1 MQRILWFSRH
11 NLQQVQIDSLQQSL
25 GDKIDIIT
33 INNRDMQADEIVNY
47 CVCNNIRILAVVL
60 PDVMLAKLMGI
71 KPEYLTVLISKMI
84 RIDDEFVFEGWY
96 KVNGF
101 TFMIEETDKQSEVS
115 NVLWFSRSTLYNVQ
129 IEQLQSLYGLDVDI
143 EHILPSEDRDYIIS
157 KLIRSKV
164 IATNIPLDIFYSQY
178 RECVKDKQVIIADYR
193 RHTKSSV
200 IDDNTEYEL
209 NLTGWLE
216 VKAYDMNCE
225 KL

>member
-1 MQRILWFSRH
+1 MQRVLWFSRH

-60 PDVMLAKLMGI
+60 PEVMLAKLMSI

-84 RIDDEFVFEGWY
+84 RVDDEFVFEGWY

-101 TFMIEETDKQSEVS
+101 TFIIEETDKQSEVS
-115 NVLWFSRSTLYNVQ
+115 NVLWFSRSNLYNVQ

-164 IATNIPLDIFYSQY
+164 IATNVPLDIFYSQY
-178 RECVKDKQVIIADYR
+178 REYVEDKQIIIADYR

-200 IDDNTEYEL
+200 IDDNTEYKL

-216 VKAYDMNCE
+216 VKAYDMDCE